1 MTYGVFRPVVVIPE
15 SIYEDAI
22 AALER
27 AGAWRATEY
36 KDRIQAALWPDG
48 KLSRTLIARPESAP
62 ERRPGDIEPD
72 PLRRPPESFAPDLRE
87 GLFVVPK
94 LPVLQKRARGDGS
107 GR

>member
-1 MTYGVFRPVVVIPE
+1 MSVTPDDVRH
-15 SIYEDAI
+15 I
-22 AALER
+22 AALARLVLPDDETR
-27 AGAWRATEY
+27 RLTRELNAILEHVAAFPAAEEAGHAGAPA
-36 KDRIQAALWPDG
+36 G
-48 KLSRTLIARPESAP
+48 PESAP

-94 LPVLQKRARGDGS
+94 LPVLQERARGDGS